1 MTALQ
6 IIFTTVFLILAFVAY
21 TVFIS
26 PVIFRNILLFL
37 IEIKECDDVFYLVKT
52 QVAYDSVF
60 STDFL
65 TITSLNNFFL
75 SPLVLIMF
83 CGTLLFFIGFSGIIF
98 GFRNI
103 IVIFMSIEIMLFG
116 FLIMILTISVQYNDF
131 SGIIFGLCT
140 LAIAGAESAIGL
152 AMLVNY
158 YTINKD
164 VSVKIMSN
172 LKF

>member
-1 MTALQ
+1 MMFLQ
-6 IIFTTVFLILAFVAY
+6 IIFSIIFLILAFVAY
-21 TVFIS
+21 TVFVS
-26 PVIFRNILLFL
+26 PVIFRKILLFL
-37 IEIKECDDVFYLVKT
+37 IQIKDFDDVF
-52 QVAYDSVF
+52 DSVNTQIAF
-60 STDFL
+60 RPNLFL
-65 TITSLNNFFL
+65 DYLTVGSLNHFNI
-75 SPLVLIMF
+75 SPLIFIML

-131 SGIIFGLCT
+131 LGILFGLCT